1 MKILIGCSS
10 PPDKGAGIL
19 SYTRELAETLLGQGA
34 EVHLASPSP
43 SDWSW
48 VNELS
53 IKHVPTD
60 RDDAPVEAARRV
72 LSYIKDKRVTG
83 VINNDNP
90 VIQSITPGLTCPIVV
105 IGHMSTSSIAAL
117 ACYRPEWSDY
127 VVAISND
134 MQKTFVLKYGVPVVK
149 CPIIHSGMRDI
160 GCNGISPRVSDGV
173 LRVIFAGGYN
183 RFKGGTHVLAAL
195 LNGSPKWKGMEL
207 SWYGGGIPQNV
218 INSVRQLP
226 YVKFYE
232 HVPRETLLNALRNSD
247 VLLFP
252 SRLEGCPMALIEAM
266 SLGVVPIVSDGI
278 GAMRWLI
285 SSGLNGY
292 VCNLRRWPDQMF
304 DCLVHLHEHAEVL
317 AKMKTAVRERFLAEH
332 QSDGVTNKILD
343 LLQHPTVN
351 RTHPS
356 ERFTVLRWHRP
367 LRPDGLKSPLI
378 DRIVIRLGL
387 LREAGQGKFSE

>member
-19 SYTRELAETLLGQGA
+19 SYTREIAESFLRQGV
-34 EVHLASPSP
+34 EVHFASPSP

-48 VNELS
+48 VKEHS
-53 IKHVPTD
+53 VKHVPTERND
-60 RDDAPVEAARRV
+60 SPIEAARRI
-72 LSYIKDKRVTG
+72 LSYIKVNGVNG

-90 VIQSITPGLTCPIVV
+90 VIQSITPGLICPVVV

-134 MQKTFVLKYGVPVVK
+134 MHKTFVLKYGVPVVK
-149 CPIIHSGMRDI
+149 CPIIHSGMLDFGHDWITSRL
-160 GCNGISPRVSDGV
+160 NDGV
-173 LRVIFAGGYN
+173 LRVMFAGGYN

-207 SWYGGGIPQNV
+207 SWYGGGVPQNV
-218 INSVRQLP
+218 IRKVSQLP
-226 YVKFYE
+226 YAKIYGQ
-232 HVPRETLLNALRNSD
+232 VPRETLLMALVSSD

-285 SSGLNGY
+285 TSGLNGY

-304 DCLVHLHEHAEVL
+304 DCLVHLHEHTEIL
-317 AKMKTAVRERFLAEH
+317 AKMKAAVRERFLAEY
-332 QSDGVTNKILD
+332 QSESVASKILD
-343 LLQHPTVN
+343 LLQQPTVN
-351 RTHPS
+351 RTHPPGQ
-356 ERFTVLRWHRP
+356 FTVLRWHRP

-387 LREAGQGKFSE
+387 LREAGKGTPTD